1 MLSKNY
7 HLTLMNIFVYVCT
20 FYLLAVLFNRFLG
33 TIPITPNDD
42 TCVYFNYA
50 KNVVEGNIFAYDSRN
65 IPSEGFSSLIFLL
78 LLVPFEY
85 FGINLLFAA
94 ILINILSIC
103 LIIWFGALIYKLT
116 SNHSA
121 PSFTLLFAAIF
132 ASLLTLDTNLSLVI
146 GWGFETLLS
155 PAIIF
160 AAFYFFLKASS
171 ISLNNYHDTQLP
183 NEKVLR
189 NLVVFSF
196 IAIFLSILIR
206 PENILLISVLLT
218 IGMILFNYRITIN
231 FGLLA
236 FALCLTVYLLFKFFY
251 FADLFPTGFYRKVHP
266 EIGWPGYEYVKSM
279 LVNYQYQ
286 LYIVILLS
294 ILNVWIST
302 KRNLLLAVL
311 AIFISSAFVITTFFI
326 FVVPII
332 AHGNRYLIFPIVVC
346 YFLLAYLM
354 VYFLETGLHKCLDET
369 STPIFKTIATNVVV
383 IAAIAF
389 LAFKMGV
396 FSTPQT
402 SGISFA
408 NFYKVINDKFDEHL
422 YVRFGRFLKNHLH
435 EPQNTTLV
443 FGDAGCTPYASGVKF
458 IDSNGL
464 TEPYVAHLFKIKD
477 KSQVSKMYTDY
488 VLSFNPDIIV
498 IGIGANDSNSPLFAN
513 EHSPFGISPQ
523 LSEYDTYRNA
533 GFVYLCSVQAYYDL
547 HLAVRPRSPQF
558 AQVVPTLREYCHN
571 NGYTLKDGITKIWQ
585 GNTVHFPGL
594 VPGLHPF

>member
-7 HLTLMNIFVYVCT
+7 HLNLINIFVYVAT

-50 KNVVEGNIFAYDSRN
+50 RNFVEGNIFAYDSRN

-85 FGINLLFAA
+85 FKINLLFAA
-94 ILINILSIC
+94 ILINILSIF

-116 SNHSA
+116 LNNSA

-132 ASLLTLDTNLSLVI
+132 ASLLTLDPNISLVI

-160 AAFYFFLKASS
+160 AAFYFFLKALLLSS
-171 ISLNNYHDTQLP
+171 NIYNDTQLL
-183 NEKVLR
+183 NEKVLK
-189 NLVVFSF
+189 NSIIFSF

-206 PENILLISVLLT
+206 PENILLVSVLLILGT
-218 IGMILFNYRITIN
+218 ILLKNKIKLIY
-231 FGLLA
+231 GLLA
-236 FALCLTVYLLFKFFY
+236 FILCLTLYLLFKWFY
-251 FADLFPTGFYRKVHP
+251 FSDLFPTGYYRKVHP

-279 LVNYQYQ
+279 LMYYQYHF
-286 LYIVILLS
+286 YIVMLLS
-294 ILNVWIST
+294 ILSIGIST
-302 KRNLLLAVL
+302 KRSLLLAVL
-311 AIFISSAFVITTFFI
+311 AIFASSAFAIITFFL

-354 VYFLETGLHKCLDET
+354 VYFLETGLHKCLEET
-369 STPIFKTIATNVVV
+369 TTPFFKIISSNIIV
-383 IAAIAF
+383 IVSLAF
-389 LAFKMGV
+389 LAFKIELL
-396 FSTPQT
+396 STPQT

-408 NFYKVINDKFDEHL
+408 NIYQVIHDKFDEHL
-422 YVRFGRFLKNHLH
+422 YVRFGKFLKNHLR
-435 EPQNTTLV
+435 EPQDTTLV
-443 FGDAGCTPYASGVKF
+443 FGDAGCTPYSSGVKF

-477 KSQVSKMYTDY
+477 KQQISKMYTDY

-498 IGIGANDSNSPLFAN
+498 IGIGAFGASGSNSPLFAN

-523 LSEYDTYRNA
+523 LSEYETYRNA
-533 GFVYLCSVQAYYDL
+533 GFSYLCSIKSYYDL
-547 HLAVRPRSPQF
+547 HLAVRPGSPQF
-558 AQVVPTLREYCHN
+558 TQVVPTLREYCRN
-571 NGYTLKDGITKIWQ
+571 NGYTLENGITKTWQ
-585 GNTVHFPGL
+585 GTVHFPNL
-594 VPGLHPF
+594 TP